1 MKKSGFTL
9 TELVITVG
17 IIGVAAVLTMPTI
30 MNIIPD
36 KNKLK
41 VLQYHSK
48 IHAKINEI
56 LSDPEIYHP
65 YTHYDEVTRTYIIT
79 QDGSTECAGLSCI
92 DGDIFEK
99 ELIRRLKLQTDE
111 EGKNK
116 FQDGVEFIIDNS
128 GNERE
133 ISLKIND
140 ADECTSNTVLDSPT
154 TGCSG
159 RGDINTFKFTVDN
172 LGGITTNDYLLKA
185 YLANPNEMNNKEK
198 DYKDAINFS
207 NGGTC
212 DQNQTND

>member
-65 YTHYDEVTRTYIIT
+65 YTHYDEVTGEYIIT

-116 FQDGVEFIIDNS
+116 FQDGVEFIIANS
-128 GNERE
+128 GNKRE

-140 ADECTSNTVLDSPT
+140 ADECTSNIVLDSPT

-198 DYKDAINFS
+198 DYKAAKVFS
-207 NGGTC
+207 NGGY

>member
-17 IIGVAAVLTMPTI
+17 IIGVAAILTMPTI
-30 MNIIPD
+30 INIIPD

-41 VLQYHSK
+41 VLQYYSK
-48 IHAKINEI
+48 IHSTINEI

-65 YTHYDEVTRTYIIT
+65 YTKEGDPYFLTINGEDPCVGI
-79 QDGSTECAGLSCI
+79 GCI
-92 DGDIFEK
+92 EEDVFEE

-128 GNERE
+128 GNERK

-140 ADECTSNTVLDSPT
+140 ADECTSNTLLDSPT

-159 RGDINTFKFTVDN
+159 RGDVNTFKFTVDN
-172 LGGITTNDYLLKA
+172 FGGITTNDYLLKA

-198 DYKDAINFS
+198 DYKAAKEFKDAINFS

-212 DQNQTND
+212 DQN